1 MTKRTRVFLIDDH
14 PAMRRGIAQLI
25 ADEADLEVC
34 GEAENRQS
42 AMEALAKVSP
52 DVAIVDIA
60 LQGSDQSGLDLI
72 AEIHAAW
79 PDLPLLTYS
88 MHDEKNFAELALRA
102 GARGYLMKQESVRL
116 LIDAIHHILA
126 GGVFV
131 SEAMNRRLLL
141 LHVGKNPD
149 RRESMPTQP
158 QELLTGREFEI
169 FRLIGTGLPPREI
182 ARQLCLSVKT
192 IETHRMNIRKKLGMA
207 NAFELTR
214 HAVQWVH
221 SNGAVIT

>member
-1 MTKRTRVFLIDDH
+1 MTKQAKVFLIDDH

-25 ADEADLEVC
+25 SDEADLEVC
-34 GEAENRQS
+34 GEAADRQS
-42 AMEALAKVSP
+42 AMDALARVSP
-52 DVAIVDIA
+52 DLAIVDIA
-60 LQGSDQSGLDLI
+60 LQGSDHSGLDLI
-72 AEIHAAW
+72 VEIHAAW
-79 PDLPLLTYS
+79 PDLPLLAYS
-88 MHDEKNFAELALRA
+88 MHDERNFAERALRA
-102 GARGYLMKQESVRL
+102 GARGYLMKQEPVRQ

-149 RRESMPTQP
+149 RRDSLPAQP
-158 QELLTGREFEI
+158 QDLLTGREFEI
-169 FRLIGTGLPPREI
+169 FRLIGSGLPPREI
-182 ARQLCLSVKT
+182 GRQLCLSVKT
-192 IETHRMNIRKKLGMA
+192 IETHRMNIRKKLGLA

-221 SNGAVIT
+221 GNCATT

>member
-1 MTKRTRVFLIDDH
+1 
-14 PAMRRGIAQLI
+14 MRHGIAQLI
-25 ADEADLEVC
+25 THEADLEVC
-34 GEAENRQS
+34 GEAADRQS
-42 AMEALAKVSP
+42 AMENLARVSP
-52 DVAIVDIA
+52 DLAIVDIA

-72 AEIHAAW
+72 VEIHAAW
-79 PDLPLLTYS
+79 PDLPLLAYS
-88 MHDEKNFAELALRA
+88 MHDERNFAERAMRA
-102 GARGYLMKQESVRL
+102 GARGYLMKQEPVRL
-116 LIDAIHHILA
+116 LIDAIHRILE

-141 LHVGKNPD
+141 LHVGKTPD
-149 RRESMPTQP
+149 RRESVPAQP
-158 QELLTGREFEI
+158 QDLLTAREFEI

-214 HAVQWVH
+214 HAVRWVH
-221 SNGAVIT
+221 SNDNAST